1 MFPLIVTD
9 QRSKTC
15 SRSKRYSDLCAS
27 DKTRGAVVHVS
38 FDRNRSKV
46 KNMQQIKLLQPL
58 RASDKTRGAVAQN
71 FSQRTPCR
79 KNNAAARAASEHR
92 MLLGVPVSFEN
103 AD

>member
-1 MFPLIVTD
+1 
-9 QRSKTC
+9 
-15 SRSKRYSDLCAS
+15 
-27 DKTRGAVVHVS
+27 
-38 FDRNRSKV
+38 
-46 KNMQQIKLLQPL
+46 MQQIKLLQPL